1 MRTLFSELEH
11 LLPSWLHATRADI
24 ALALQVVVILLCA
37 WLLRWALRLL
47 VRRIARRYELPPEV
61 DMGIRRV
68 GGFLIGFG
76 TLLLVLERFGV
87 SGSVLWTA
95 FTGFAAVAAV
105 AFFAAWSVLTNIF
118 CAFLILV
125 TRPFRLH
132 DHIELLESS
141 DKPGLRGQVID
152 MNLVH
157 VILQERHPGGGESV
171 LRIPNSLFFQRATRR
186 WKGEPEALSPP
197 GPADSSQ
204 PTPPPS
210 GGGASAVVNFP

>member
-1 MRTLFSELEH
+1 MFDH
-11 LLPSWLHATRADI
+11 LLPSWLHGWRAEI
-24 ALALQVVVILLCA
+24 VLALQVVAILLCA

-47 VRRIARRYELPPEV
+47 VRRIARRYELPLEV

-76 TLLLVLERFGV
+76 ALLMVLERFGV

-152 MNLVH
+152 MNLIH

-186 WKGEPEALSPP
+186 WKGEPEILPASVSSDPSSP
-197 GPADSSQ
+197 AS
-204 PTPPPS
+204 TAS
-210 GGGASAVVNFP
+210 GGGASTIAHFP

>member
-1 MRTLFSELEH
+1 MFPTLEH
-11 LLPSWLHATRADI
+11 LLPTWLHDWRVEI
-24 ALALQVVVILLCA
+24 ALALQVVIILLCA

-47 VRRIARRYELPPEV
+47 VRRIARRHELAPEV

-68 GGFLIGFG
+68 GSFLIGFG
-76 TLLLVLERFGV
+76 ALLAVLERFGV

-105 AFFAAWSVLTNIF
+105 AFFAAWSVLTNVF

-152 MNLVH
+152 MNLIH
-157 VILQERHPGGGESV
+157 VILRETHPGGGESV

-197 GPADSSQ
+197 APADASPS
-204 PTPPPS
+204 TPPPS
-210 GGGASAVVNFP
+210 GGGASAIVSFP

>member
-1 MRTLFSELEH
+1 MFDH
-11 LLPSWLHATRADI
+11 LLPSWLHGWRAEI
-24 ALALQVVVILLCA
+24 VLALQVVAILLCA

-47 VRRIARRYELPPEV
+47 VRRIARRYELPAEV

-76 TLLLVLERFGV
+76 ALLMVLERFGV

-152 MNLVH
+152 MNLIH

-186 WKGEPEALSPP
+186 WKGEPEILPASVSSDPSSP
-197 GPADSSQ
+197 AS
-204 PTPPPS
+204 TAS
-210 GGGASAVVNFP
+210 GGGASTIAHFP